1 MVGCWSFPVRTRL
14 FLDRPEHL
22 YNNGRIED
30 ADDIPEGVVN
40 ITPKAGDFVI
50 ISELLTHGALPWKP
64 KDRYRCVLTLRYR
77 PQHRGES
84 RVSEEVRSRLSPET
98 LELISQAGHY
108 ETKEIVKKDV
118 VTLT

>member
-1 MVGCWSFPVRTRL
+1 MLVVPGTHKTL
-14 FLDRPEHL
+14 FDRPEHL
-22 YNNGRIED
+22 YHNGRIKD

-84 RVSEEVRSRLSPET
+84 RVSEEVRERLSPET
-98 LELISQAGHY
+98 LELISQAGHFD
-108 ETKEIVKKDV
+108 TKEIVKKDV
-118 VTLT
+118 IKLT